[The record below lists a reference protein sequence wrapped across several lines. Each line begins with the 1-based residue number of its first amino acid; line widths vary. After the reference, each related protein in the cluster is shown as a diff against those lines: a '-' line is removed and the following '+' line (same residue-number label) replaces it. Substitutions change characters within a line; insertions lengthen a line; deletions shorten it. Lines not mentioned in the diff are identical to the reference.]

1 MATVEEVLNSVSNEK
16 DYLHDDIQFI
26 IDENFRTITVPDDGV
41 VLGVVG
47 DKDVNRVNFMM
58 PRYYNG
64 FDMSTFVTRI
74 MFINAR
80 GVKSSYTVTDIT
92 VENDHLLFTW
102 LVGEDVAV
110 EAGSVD
116 FSVNMQIK
124 DTSALKQAFNTTIA
138 TGTILDSIESGGD
151 DA

>member
-80 GVKSSYTVTDIT
+80 GVKSFYTVTDVT

-110 EAGSVD
+110 EAGNVD

-124 DTSALKQAFNTTIA
+124 DTSALQQAFNTTIA
-138 TGTILDSIESGGD
+138 TGTILDSIEAGGD

>member
-26 IDENFRTITVPDDGV
+26 IDENFRTITVPDEGV

-80 GVKSSYTVTDIT
+80 GVKSSYTVTDVT

-138 TGTILDSIESGGD
+138 TGTILDSIEAGGD